1 MYSRAGLVALVLAFF
16 ITFSSAAPV
25 LTSNTAPSSTSL
37 SNGTPHSD
45 ALDSNASLDF
55 TQLEQHVA
63 NVILPSRPIAGGPLA
78 ARELV
83 SLERRRKN
91 PFSKIKK
98 AFKVCTS
105 F

>member
-1 MYSRAGLVALVLAFF
+1 MYSRAGLAALVLAFF
-16 ITFSSAAPV
+16 ITFTAAAPV
-25 LTSNTAPSSTSL
+25 PTSNTAPSSTSL

-55 TQLEQHVA
+55 TQQQG
-63 NVILPSRPIAGGPLA
+63 PIAGGGSLA

-98 AFKVCTS
+98 AFKVRTS